1 MDHIKENVKRLRE
14 ARNLSQA
21 DLAQSIGVAQSTISM
36 IERGERLPSW
46 DLAIELT
53 MFFGVSLDEL
63 IRSGDPVNA

>member
-63 IRSGDPVNA
+63 VRSGEPVNA